1 MVERNILVSIIVP
14 VYGTENY
21 LPSCID
27 SLCRQTYSNIE
38 IILVDDESPDKC
50 PAICDSYAKQDNRIK
65 VIHQKNAGVSGARN
79 AGMDLA
85 TGEYLVFVDS
95 DDGLYPHAVE
105 QLLQDAVFYGADIVS
120 AVPKIVDGQGNIIRD
135 NEDGK
140 CDIFR
145 DDATIL
151 LSLQGNRNTDAVWAK
166 LFRWEFIKD
175 IRFEEGKN
183 INEDG
188 FFMFQCFVRRPVLVQ
203 HNVAV
208 YKYSIRQNSCSRQ
221 KFSDKY
227 LSMFYFMDR
236 KKEYIEA
243 HYPQYL
249 DQAYNMEVRTLL
261 YFLDILCND
270 KGSKNKSLQNQCIK
284 RVRELRKYHIP
295 INKHHKQLEW
305 IVVLGLYPTYKIL
318 IQTKYYR

>member
-1 MVERNILVSIIVP
+1 MDKISVSIIVP
-14 VYGTENY
+14 VYGTEEY
-21 LPSCID
+21 LPACIE
-27 SLCRQTYSNIE
+27 SLCNQTHTFIQ
-38 IILVDDESPDKC
+38 IILVDDQSPDRC
-50 PAICDSYAKQDNRIK
+50 PQICDSYADKDPRIK
-65 VIHQKNAGVSGARN
+65 VIHQKNTGVSGARN

-85 TGEYLVFVDS
+85 TGEYIAFVDS
-95 DDGLYPHAVE
+95 DDELYPHAVE
-105 QLLQDAVFYGADIVS
+105 QLLQDAIFFGADIVS
-120 AVPKIVDGQGNIIRD
+120 AVPKIVDEHENIIHD

-145 DDATIL
+145 DDATML

-208 YKYSIRQNSCSRQ
+208 YKYSVRQNSCSRQ

-227 LSMFYFMDR
+227 LSMFYFMER
-236 KKEYIEA
+236 KKKYIKD

-261 YFLDILCND
+261 YFLDVLCRD
-270 KGSKNKSLQNQCIK
+270 RETKNKKLQIECIQTIRK
-284 RVRELRKYHIP
+284 LRKYHKP
-295 INKHHKQLEW
+295 IHKHHKQLAW
-305 IVVLGLYPTYKIL
+305 IVINGLYPIYKIL
-318 IQTKYYR
+318 IWFKYYR